1 MKNITKLLL
10 TVGAAVA
17 LSSQAGAAEPFLSPR
32 AKANQPS
39 KPAGGS
45 DTLVFGKSPNA
56 LGDAAKAKAS
66 GGHYS
71 VAGSSK
77 NDPDL
82 IRGQWTRTGSPKG
95 LQQLRESGREYQVA
109 PLK

>member
-1 MKNITKLLL
+1 MKSITTFLLAA
-10 TVGAAVA
+10 GAAIA
-17 LSSQAGAAEPFLSPR
+17 LSSQAGAAEPLLSPR

-39 KPAGGS
+39 KVVGGS
-45 DTLVFGKSPNA
+45 DTLVFGKNPNA

-82 IRGQWTRTGSPKG
+82 VRGQWARTGSPKG
-95 LQQLRESGREYQVA
+95 LQQLRESGREHQVA

>member
-10 TVGAAVA
+10 AAGAAVI
-17 LSSQAGAAEPFLSPR
+17 LTSAARADEPYLSPR
-32 AKANQPS
+32 AKASQPS
-39 KPAGGS
+39 KVTGGS
-45 DTLVFGKSPNA
+45 DTLVFGKNPNA

-82 IRGQWTRTGSPKG
+82 VRGQWARTGSPKG
-95 LQQLRESGREYQVA
+95 LQQLRESGREHQVA